1 MPKFNFILKFLT
13 HCLDTPSVQRDHS
26 WLNFIVAKIWWKR
39 LGFSFKEA
47 ICARVTVCGR
57 EKINHFQKPYCS
69 RIRSKATI
77 VRAKYSTWQYQAME
91 KHKGNLSNWPGQKV
105 YSSIIFHDSF
115 LRVWFRRDY
124 ITSRDYLGFKQ
135 VETETRMGNHVH
147 FSSLILSFI
156 VWSWRGYFL

>member
-1 MPKFNFILKFLT
+1 MPLIFHTLG
-13 HCLDTPSVQRDHS
+13 
-26 WLNFIVAKIWWKR
+26 AKIQLHSKISNPLLRYTKCTERPQLIEFYNGKNMMER

-47 ICARVTVCGR
+47 ICARLTVCGR
-57 EKINHFQKPYCS
+57 EKINHFQKPHCS

-115 LRVWFRRDY
+115 LRVWFRQDY
-124 ITSRDYLGFKQ
+124 ITSRDYLEFK
-135 VETETRMGNHVH
+135 
-147 FSSLILSFI
+147 
-156 VWSWRGYFL
+156 